1 MPVCIRLRQWQVS
14 QVQTGSGS
22 CKNCSD
28 EEHLPRGRGGGSGRR
43 GGVCVWGGSTCM
55 AEQNDPVSSSSSSSE
70 NPVGL

>member
-28 EEHLPRGRGGGSGRR
+28 EEHLPGGGGGGGGEWAEGWCVCV
-43 GGVCVWGGSTCM
+43 GGVDLHGGT
-55 AEQNDPVSSSSSSSE
+55 E
-70 NPVGL
+70 